1 MKMKF
6 QVALRLSVP
15 RLQVRWQLLL
25 LRDPGVCL
33 KSEAMNLAVITELP
47 LVVINVQRG
56 GPSTGLPT
64 KSEQTDLLQALFGR
78 NGESPMPVIAA
89 ASPTHC
95 FDAAYDACK
104 IALEHMTG
112 GVAD

>member
-1 MKMKF
+1 MKF

-25 LRDPGVCL
+25 LRGPGVCP

-89 ASPTHC
+89 ASQLIVLMLLMMLVRLPWNT
-95 FDAAYDACK
+95 
-104 IALEHMTG
+104 
-112 GVAD
+112 